1 MRGGTAGRLTGASPS
16 GECGFHVC
24 LRVRVQC
31 TYAWLNMSIWI
42 VHAPM
47 RTFGDE
53 GMKRAE
59 TARRDRERN
68 ERERERE
75 TDGWSDRD
83 SLRERARIFIRTGRM
98 KSGQERMD
106 GIRRSETRRLS
117 QAMTSKRQMR
127 YPCARMHLCV
137 CVCVYVCYIH
147 VHIHMWMRMNTNMYT
162 HMYSYI

>member
-1 MRGGTAGRLTGASPS
+1 MRGGTTGRLTGASPS

-31 TYAWLNMSIWI
+31 TYAWLNISIWI

-75 TDGWSDRD
+75 
-83 SLRERARIFIRTGRM
+83 RER
-98 KSGQERMD
+98 RMD
-106 GIRRSETRRLS
+106 GATET
-117 QAMTSKRQMR
+117 A
-127 YPCARMHLCV
+127 CASVRESS
-137 CVCVYVCYIH
+137 YVQ
-147 VHIHMWMRMNTNMYT
+147 VG
-162 HMYSYI
+162 